1 MKQVTPFLW
10 YNDQAEQAAR
20 FYVSLFKHSK
30 VLSVTRNAS
39 EGTGPK
45 GKVMTVRFRLN
56 GQEFMAFNGGP
67 RIKFTWAVSMFVTCK
82 DQREVDRL
90 WAKLVKG
97 GKPSQCGW
105 LQDKYGLFWQIIPR
119 ALMEMIGHKDQAKA
133 GRAVQAMLKMVKID
147 VAKLRRAFDGE

>member
-1 MKQVTPFLW
+1 
-10 YNDQAEQAAR
+10 
-20 FYVSLFKHSK
+20 
-30 VLSVTRNAS
+30 
-39 EGTGPK
+39 
-45 GKVMTVRFRLN
+45 
-56 GQEFMAFNGGP
+56 MAFNGGP